1 MSEQT
6 YVMNPKNGRA
16 FINGPNFAKMKGLVP
31 ISKDVYEQITGCK
44 VKVKEIV
51 EAINKE
57 AGEKAVAKAIEKSVK
72 VKDAPKPVEAPT
84 VEVKLAGTTV
94 EQIRQDAEAEA
105 LADEKAKGNSGMFAD
120 LSRENVGVADVIA
133 LPDDKLIPFA
143 AQVLKLSL
151 MPSEDPKKAR
161 ERILTIVGKVE
172 AKRERAKK
180 NV

>member
-1 MSEQT
+1 MSEKQ

-16 FINGPNFAKMKGLVP
+16 FINGPNFSKMKGLVP
-31 ISKDVYEQITGCK
+31 ISKEVYEQITGCK
-44 VKVKEIV
+44 VKASEVIETIAKEG
-51 EAINKE
+51 A
-57 AGEKAVAKAIEKSVK
+57 EKAIAKAVEKVVK
-72 VKDAPKPVEAPT
+72 AKDATNPVEAPT

-105 LADEKAKGNSGMFAD
+105 LEDEKAKGSSGMFAD

-180 NV
+180 AV